1 MIKLKQIHKKKKI
14 IYLGIVILV
23 TAGIIIGWNQSAKG
37 KSGETTQIPISVE
50 SLTKKDL
57 SKVIGVS
64 GVVESE
70 NVSKITTSITS
81 KVKELNIHPGDK
93 VNEGDMLCVFD
104 DETIKAEIKKLEE
117 SIAKNKK
124 LDEYQAG
131 MNQRALTNAKEEQS
145 RQVDKANSNISQ
157 AQSDLDSASNH
168 VSECEDKINSI
179 RDEIKST
186 KKKIKKLK
194 EKKKTLKSEE
204 NEEKIQKIESQIVE
218 LKANL
223 DSLEANYTEA
233 ESELASLRE
242 SEKSAQRVVDEAQ
255 ENLESVEASTSQSVQ
270 EQVDNI
276 NTSKFKTND
285 NDSEAQLEK
294 LKTNLASTVINAPIS
309 GTITYLNL
317 EKGSPASEGV
327 IMKIEDTDSLKI
339 SVRIKEYDILNIKE
353 GMKAMV
359 TCDAIPDT
367 TMEGVVSKI
376 YLTPIATDSNASSD
390 SSNTREYAAEIK
402 LNETYSNLLIG
413 MNVKAKIVLEENKDV
428 FAVPYESVTT
438 NSNNEMIVYVAMDDK
453 KGSYFVKAIPVEKG
467 IETDYYAA
475 ISSKELEE
483 GMFIITTPEMVSEKS
498 TISIQPTSE
507 NMDTESSINTQQ
519 ETQKEEQSN
528 ESQDSDSS
536 GGL

>member
-507 NMDTESSINTQQ
+507 NIDTESSINTQQ